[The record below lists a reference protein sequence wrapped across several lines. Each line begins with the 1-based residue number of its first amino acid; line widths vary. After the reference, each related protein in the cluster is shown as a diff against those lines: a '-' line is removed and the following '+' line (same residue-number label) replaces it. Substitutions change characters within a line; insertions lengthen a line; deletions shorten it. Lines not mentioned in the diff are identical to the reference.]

1 MRPHT
6 IRYNIGECPVC
17 GQGELVIV
25 KEALDGHSNS
35 INFLILC
42 EECDAEWK
50 SPDITDE
57 NRLPRQ
63 RKRGKIIN
71 ATLNEIKDINWEKHV
86 ISNAIDYE

>member
-17 GQGELVIV
+17 GQGELAIA
-25 KEALDGHSNS
+25 KEVLDGPSND
-35 INFLILC
+35 INYIIFC

-50 SPDITDE
+50 SPHITDE

-71 ATLNEIKDINWEKHV
+71 ATLDEIQGLHWEQHI